1 MGRARAPGGGRRPKP
16 TSLKLLAGNPG
27 NRPVNTNE
35 PRPRD
40 VLPKCPPV
48 LQGEAKR
55 EWRRMAKK
63 LHDAG
68 LLSEIDGAALTT
80 YCLTWARL
88 MDAEEKLRTIG
99 AVVKT
104 PNGWLAH
111 SPYLAIATKATEQLV
126 RILVEFGMTPSSRSR
141 IHVPSKPGGGGSG
154 GESFER
160 FFGGDGET

>member
-1 MGRARAPGGGRRPKP
+1 MAR
-16 TSLKLLAGNPG
+16 
-27 NRPVNTNE
+27 
-35 PRPRD
+35 
-40 VLPKCPPV
+40 
-48 LQGEAKR
+48 
-55 EWRRMAKK
+55 K

-141 IHVPSKPGGGGSG
+141 ITVPQKAPDPGR
-154 GESFER
+154 EEAFER
-160 FFGGDGET
+160 FFGGDGEA

>member
-1 MGRARAPGGGRRPKP
+1 MSR
-16 TSLKLLAGNPG
+16 
-27 NRPVNTNE
+27 
-35 PRPRD
+35 
-40 VLPKCPPV
+40 
-48 LQGEAKR
+48 
-55 EWRRMAKK
+55 K
-63 LHDAG
+63 LHEAG

-141 IHVPSKPGGGGSG
+141 IHVPSKPGGGAPG
-154 GESFER
+154 GERYDR
-160 FFGGDGET
+160 FFGGDGEA

>member
-16 TSLKLLAGNPG
+16 TALKLLAGNPG
-27 NRPVNTNE
+27 NRPLNAGE
-35 PRPRD
+35 PRPRT

-48 LQGEAKR
+48 LQGEAKA
-55 EWRRMAKK
+55 EWRRMARK

-141 IHVPSKPGGGGSG
+141 ITVPQKAPDPGR
-154 GESFER
+154 EEAFER
-160 FFGGDGET
+160 FFGGDGEA